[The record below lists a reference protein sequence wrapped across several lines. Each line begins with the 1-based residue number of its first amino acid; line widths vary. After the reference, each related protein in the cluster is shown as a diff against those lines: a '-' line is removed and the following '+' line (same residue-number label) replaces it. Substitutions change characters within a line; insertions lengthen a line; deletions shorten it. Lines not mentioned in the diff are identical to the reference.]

1 MPPTHTLVQI
11 TDPHLVP
18 EGALLRG
25 RVDAGA
31 GFARTLA
38 VVEESGVRPDA
49 LVFTGDLVDA
59 GDAPSYRRF
68 RAMVDPVAERLG
80 AEVVVV
86 AGNHDRRAALREH
99 VLDGAPGGDEPLYRV
114 HRLGDLRIVVLDST
128 VPGQP
133 HGELAP
139 AQLERLAAE
148 LVDPAPH
155 GTVLALH
162 HPPLPNALPL
172 TAAIALRDADRAALG
187 AVLAGTDVRL
197 VLAGHTHVVSAG
209 AIAGVPV
216 WTGGATS
223 YGSDA
228 LAPGRGE
235 RVLLAPSASR
245 IDLFPDTLIVT
256 SVPVDATAA
265 AAFTEEQVRAMLQRA
280 G

>member
-1 MPPTHTLVQI
+1 MPPTRTLVQI

-38 VVEESGVRPDA
+38 VVEGSGVRPDA

-59 GDAPSYRRF
+59 GDEASYRRF
-68 RAMVDPVAERLG
+68 RSMVDPVARRLG

-99 VLDGAPGGDEPLYRV
+99 VLGVDPSDEPLDRV
-114 HRLGDLRIVVLDST
+114 HRLGGLRIVVLDST
-128 VPGQP
+128 VPGAP

-148 LVDPAPH
+148 LADPAPD

-172 TAAIALRDADRAALG
+172 TAAIGLRDADRAALG
-187 AVLAGTDVRL
+187 AVLAGSDVRL

-209 AIAGVPV
+209 ALAGVPV

-245 IDLFPDTLIVT
+245 IDLFPDALIVT
-256 SVPVDATAA
+256 SVPVGATAA
-265 AAFTEEQVRAMLQRA
+265 ATFTEEQVQAMLQRA